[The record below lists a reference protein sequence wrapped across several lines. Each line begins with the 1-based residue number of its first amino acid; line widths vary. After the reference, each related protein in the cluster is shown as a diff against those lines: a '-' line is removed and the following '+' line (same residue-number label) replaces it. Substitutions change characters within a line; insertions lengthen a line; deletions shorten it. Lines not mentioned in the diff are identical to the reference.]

1 MSYIRSTLSG
11 VGRIDWQHRGD
22 YIQTRSQRRPGDTDI
37 DPVWADEAVTDT
49 DAAWLD
55 PDPKSKSGR
64 SARVIGYSPTSG
76 MVITVILL
84 PKNDE
89 EWWGVNAWQANTTDE
104 RIYREGQP

>member
-1 MSYIRSTLSG
+1 M
-11 VGRIDWQHRGD
+11 GRIDWQHRGD
-22 YIQTRSQRRPGDTDI
+22 YIQTRSQRYQCDVDIHPG
-37 DPVWADEAVTDT
+37 WADEAIEDT

-64 SARVIGYSPTSG
+64 SARVIGYSPTAE

-84 PKNDE
+84 PKNND
-89 EWWGVNAWQANTTDE
+89 EWWGVNAWKANDTDE